1 MNHELDMD
9 RIIDRDPRHNRRI
22 RSGLPH
28 REEPDSLRKFPKE
41 RRQFFKAGSRRQKS
55 LFTICK
61 NVTRY
66 ITYTHSYNEVKMH
79 SYKYS
84 LLGVVA
90 AVAMSLTA
98 IAPASAEPI
107 ASSNPSPN
115 SITLSAEDKME
126 ISDILTSYGVD
137 EEKAQYLVSRYE
149 HGYAWDSFT
158 PGSSQ

>member
-41 RRQFFKAGSRRQKS
+41 RRQFFKAGSRRQKKS

-66 ITYTHSYNEVKMH
+66 IEVKIALSMPCMAEH
-79 SYKYS
+79 LIPLADQTSVVRPRGGA
-84 LLGVVA
+84 GVSVA
-90 AVAMSLTA
+90 LFRL
-98 IAPASAEPI
+98 EPWI
-107 ASSNPSPN
+107 R
-115 SITLSAEDKME
+115 M
-126 ISDILTSYGVD
+126 
-137 EEKAQYLVSRYE
+137 
-149 HGYAWDSFT
+149 
-158 PGSSQ
+158 